1 MKDKNNT
8 TEEKK
13 IDTGDFIK
21 GIYMNREYS
30 WLLFNKRVL
39 EQSLDVTNPLLE
51 RCRFLSIF
59 SSNLDE
65 FFMVRIGSLY
75 NASLS
80 TPDKKDNKTQLTA
93 KKQME
98 GICEE
103 VRKYYSDRRACFY
116 TISRELSK
124 CGVKILNAKNL
135 SPKQYEDCKA
145 IFRSSVMPLVTIMVL
160 DARMPIMQFEN
171 MRDYMLFDL
180 EKDGHKMIGVMA
192 MNTDIPKIFR
202 TVSTKDKAVALIPL
216 EELLREFGGMA
227 FQGFEIRGSMLMRV
241 TRNADF
247 DASADQ
253 RDVKSFPKAMKR
265 KVESRA
271 SMNVVRLEI
280 DRSNSYLR
288 DFVMKLVHIDKQ
300 YCFKDVRFF
309 DYKFL
314 NGISS
319 FIDKDKVASLKYPP
333 FKGAIPPEI
342 RGCKSYIDH
351 ILSGHDVLLS
361 YPYDSVNPVLD
372 LLSECAVDDRV
383 KAIKITIYRLDK
395 HSRIADYLC
404 KASEN
409 GKHVTVVIEL
419 QARFDEENNMYFA
432 EKLQEAGCEIIYG
445 MENYKVHSK
454 ILSIVL
460 QDGDKVSHIT
470 HIATGNY
477 NESTSRQYTDLNLL
491 TSDET
496 IGEDGDAF
504 FRNMSLSNIDYRYEK
519 LLVAPKTLKPGLIEY
534 IDREISKAKRGKP
547 ASIICKMN
555 SLTDKELMEK
565 FVEASQAGVRIDL
578 IIRGIC
584 CLLPGIPEKTENIN
598 VISIVGRF
606 LEHSRVFHFGD
617 GDDSVTFFGSADL
630 MTRNTDRR
638 VEIAV
643 PVENPVFEKRIVDML
658 KIMLSDNVKARR
670 LCADGRYVK
679 IEKLGEQIDA
689 QAKLLKMAEE
699 EQAQ

>member
-1 MKDKNNT
+1 MKTTNT
-8 TEEKK
+8 T
-13 IDTGDFIK
+13 DRNSNNSQFIK

-124 CGVKILNAKNL
+124 NGVKILSAKNL
-135 SPKQYEDCKA
+135 TPKQHEDCCA
-145 IFRSSVMPLVTIMVL
+145 IFRSSVMPLLTIMVL
-160 DARMPIMQFEN
+160 DARMPLMQFEN
-171 MRDYMLFDL
+171 MKDYMLFDL
-180 EKDGHKMIGVMA
+180 EKDGHKMVGVMA
-192 MNTDIPKIFR
+192 VNTDIPKIFR
-202 TVSTKDKAVALIPL
+202 TVSSKDKGVALIPL

-227 FQGFEIRGSMLMRV
+227 FQGFDIKGSMLMRV

-247 DASADQ
+247 DASVDQ
-253 RDVKSFPKAMKR
+253 RDVKSFPKVMKK

-271 SMNVVRLEI
+271 NMNVVRLEI
-280 DRSNSYLR
+280 DRNNPVLR
-288 DFVMKLVHIDKQ
+288 DFVMKLVHVDKQ

-314 NGISS
+314 NNISS
-319 FIDKDKVASLKYPP
+319 FMDKDVAASLKYPP
-333 FKGAIPPEI
+333 FKGAVPSAL

-351 ILSGHDVLLS
+351 ILSHDVLLS
-361 YPYDSVNPVLD
+361 YPYDSMNPVLD
-372 LLSECAVDDRV
+372 LLSECATDERV
-383 KAIKITIYRLDK
+383 KAIRITIYRLDK
-395 HSRIADYLC
+395 HSRIADLLC

-409 GKHVTVVIEL
+409 GKEVTVVIEL

-432 EKLQEAGCEIIYG
+432 EKLQEAGCTIIYG

-460 QDGDKVSHIT
+460 QKDGKVSHIT

-491 TSDET
+491 TSDEV
-496 IGEDGDAF
+496 IGEDGDDF
-504 FRNMSLSNIDYRYEK
+504 FRNMSLANTDFRYGK

-565 FVEASQAGVRIDL
+565 FVEASQAGVKINL

-584 CLLPGIPEKTENIN
+584 CLLPGIEGKTENIN

-617 GDDSVTFFGSADL
+617 GEDSVTFFGSADL

-643 PVENPVFEKRIVDML
+643 PVENPEFEKRIVDML
-658 KIMLSDNVKARR
+658 GVMLSDNVKARR
-670 LCADGRYVK
+670 LCPDGRYVR

-699 EQAQ
+699 EQTKK